1 MPASDPASKM
11 SANPVSPDPVSS
23 DLESQLSWLFA
34 RQRFGIKPGLAR
46 VQALLTRL
54 GEPQEQFGAVLVG
67 GTNGKGSCSSTLA
80 GILSA
85 SGRRTGLFT
94 SPHLTRF
101 GERFLVNGAQV
112 SEAELLR
119 GLTTLRPH
127 AEALEA
133 TFFEIVTALAC
144 LLFARAKVEIAV
156 MEVGLGGRLDATN
169 ALTPCLSVITGIAL
183 DHTEILGA
191 TVTKIAAEKAGIM
204 RAATPTLTGAT
215 GAALDVL
222 KETARDLGAP
232 LLVLGE
238 EIALSVH
245 DLGWS
250 GVRCEIWSP
259 LGPLAVTT
267 PLLGSH
273 QARNVAL
280 AAVAGQ
286 LLGAPSEAVRQG
298 VARTRWPG
306 RLEPVTFK
314 ERTFLLDGAHN
325 PEAARALAEALRRL
339 GAVPVKLIFGVAAD
353 KAMPEII
360 GTLEPAVSEVIL
372 TRARLSPRAAS
383 PASLVPYWNILASVT
398 DTPQEAL
405 ELALERTVPGD
416 VVVVAGSLYLIGE
429 LRPLLMEEAHE
440 GWERYQ

>member
-1 MPASDPASKM
+1 MPASDPIAPNPASPG
-11 SANPVSPDPVSS
+11 SEPS

-34 RQRFGIKPGLAR
+34 RQRFGVKPGLAR
-46 VQALLTRL
+46 VRALLTRL
-54 GEPQEQFGAVLVG
+54 GEPQRQFDAVLVG

-80 GILSA
+80 GILSV

-101 GERFLVNGAQV
+101 GERFLVDGKELV
-112 SEAELLR
+112 DAELLWA
-119 GLTTLRPH
+119 LMTLRPH

-144 LLFARAKVEIAV
+144 LLFARTEVDIAV

-169 ALTPCLSVITGIAL
+169 VLTPRLSVITGVAL
-183 DHTEILGA
+183 DHTEILGE
-191 TVTKIAAEKAGIM
+191 TVAEIAAEKAGIM

-215 GAALDVL
+215 GAALGVL
-222 KETARDLGAP
+222 EETAHSLGAP
-232 LLVLGE
+232 LLTLGE
-238 EIALSVH
+238 DIVLRAR

-250 GVRCEIWSP
+250 GVRCEIRSP
-259 LGPLAVTT
+259 PGPLAVTA
-267 PLLGSH
+267 PLLGLH

-286 LLGAPSEAVRQG
+286 LLGASSDAIGQG

-306 RLEPVTFK
+306 RLEPVKFK

-325 PEAARALAEALRRL
+325 PEAARALAAAVQRL
-339 GAVPVKLIFGVAAD
+339 GAVPVKFIFGVAAD
-353 KAMPEII
+353 KALAEIV
-360 GTLEPAVSEVIL
+360 GALEPVVSEVIL
-372 TRARLSPRAAS
+372 TRARLSPRAAM
-383 PASLVPYWNILASVT
+383 PETLALYWNVPTAVT
-398 DTPQEAL
+398 DTPEEAL
-405 ELALERTVPGD
+405 ELILKCTVPGE

-429 LRPLLMEEAHE
+429 IRPVLLEATLE
-440 GWERYQ
+440 VWERHQ

>member
-1 MPASDPASKM
+1 MPASDTHDLAS
-11 SANPVSPDPVSS
+11 SDPVPP

-46 VQALLTRL
+46 VRALLIRL
-54 GEPQEQFGAVLVG
+54 GEPQEQFEAVLVG
-67 GTNGKGSCSSTLA
+67 GTNGKGSCSSVLA
-80 GILSA
+80 GILSV

-101 GERFLVNGAQV
+101 GERFLVNGAQL

-144 LLFARAKVEIAV
+144 LLFARAEVDIAV

-169 ALTPCLSVITGIAL
+169 ILTPRLSVITGVAL
-183 DHTEILGA
+183 DHTEILGETA
-191 TVTKIAAEKAGIM
+191 AEIAAEKAGIM

-215 GAALDVL
+215 GAALSVL
-222 KETARDLGAP
+222 KETAHSLGAP
-232 LLVLGE
+232 LLTLGE
-238 EIALSVH
+238 GIVLRAR

-250 GVRCEIWSP
+250 GVRCEIRSP

-267 PLLGSH
+267 PLLGLH

-286 LLGAPSEAVRQG
+286 LLGASSDAIRQG

-306 RLEPVTFK
+306 RLEPVRFK

-325 PEAARALAEALRRL
+325 PEAARALAAAVQRL
-339 GAVPVKLIFGVAAD
+339 SAVPVKFIFGVAAD
-353 KAMPEII
+353 KAVAEIV
-360 GTLEPAVSEVIL
+360 GALEPVVSEVIL
-372 TRARLSPRAAS
+372 TRARLSPRATMPETLA
-383 PASLVPYWNILASVT
+383 LYWNVPIAVT

-405 ELALERTVPGD
+405 ALALERSASGE
-416 VVVVAGSLYLIGE
+416 VVVIAGSLYLIGE
-429 LRPLLMEEAHE
+429 VRPILLEVAQEV
-440 GWERYQ
+440 WERHQ

>member
-1 MPASDPASKM
+1 MSASDPVGP
-11 SANPVSPDPVSS
+11 NPAFPDSEPS
-23 DLESQLSWLFA
+23 DLEPQLSWLFA
-34 RQRFGIKPGLAR
+34 RQRFGVKPGLTR
-46 VQALLTRL
+46 VKALLARL
-54 GEPQEQFGAVLVG
+54 GEPQRQFDAVLVG

-101 GERFLVNGAQV
+101 GERVLVDGEQLAD
-112 SEAELLR
+112 AELLR

-144 LLFARAKVEIAV
+144 LLFARAEVEIAV

-169 ALTPCLSVITGIAL
+169 ILSPRLSVITGVAL
-183 DHTEILGA
+183 DHTEILGG
-191 TVTKIAAEKAGIM
+191 TVAEIAAEKAGIM
-204 RAATPTLTGAT
+204 RSQTPTLTGAT
-215 GAALDVL
+215 GVALGVL
-222 KETARDLGAP
+222 RKMAHNLGVP

-238 EIALSVH
+238 DIVLRAR

-250 GVRCEIWSP
+250 GVRCEIRSSLAP
-259 LGPLAVTT
+259 LMVTT
-267 PLLGSH
+267 PLLGLH

-280 AAVAGQ
+280 AAVAAQ
-286 LLGAPSEAVRQG
+286 LLEVSSEAVRQG

-306 RLEPVTFK
+306 RLEPVPFR

-325 PEAARALAEALRRL
+325 PEAAWALAAAVRRL

-353 KAMPEII
+353 KAVPEIVSA
-360 GTLEPAVSEVIL
+360 LEPAVSEVIL
-372 TRARLSPRAAS
+372 TRARLSPRAAP
-383 PASLVPYWNILASVT
+383 PASLAPYWNVPTAVT
-398 DTPQEAL
+398 HAPQEAL
-405 ELALERTVPGD
+405 ELALERTAPGE

-429 LRPLLMEEAHE
+429 IRPLLLGATQEV
-440 GWERYQ
+440 WECLQ